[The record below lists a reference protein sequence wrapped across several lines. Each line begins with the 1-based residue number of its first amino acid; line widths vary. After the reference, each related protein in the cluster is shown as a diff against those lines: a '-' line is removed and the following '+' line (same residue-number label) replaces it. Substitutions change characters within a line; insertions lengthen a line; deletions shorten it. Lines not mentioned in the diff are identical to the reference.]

1 MRIRLH
7 RILGNNKPTA
17 WARSYLL
24 LLLALF
30 LLGTLEHLVDSEGM
44 GFLPLL
50 LLTTPWSWLLI
61 PTWDLSIWGNGP
73 LGADLAVF
81 VTCNLLAGSANSY
94 LLYLL
99 IRWRKSKT
107 AEQQKLK

>member
-7 RILGNNKPTA
+7 SILGNNKPAA

-24 LLLALF
+24 LLLLLF

-50 LLTTPWSWLLI
+50 LLTTPWSWLLVS
-61 PTWDLSIWGNGP
+61 TWDFPI
-73 LGADLAVF
+73 
-81 VTCNLLAGSANSY
+81 
-94 LLYLL
+94 
-99 IRWRKSKT
+99 
-107 AEQQKLK
+107 